1 MTYPI
6 SDMIVRIKNAYKAGK
21 EKVNM
26 PYSGL
31 KENIC
36 EILKRE
42 GFIEDYSVENADV
55 VSNKNISIKL
65 AYYESKKPTVI
76 DMKTT
81 STPGIRFY
89 KKAKDIRV
97 YKNGLGIEIF
107 STSSG
112 ILSDVECKEK
122 KVGGLSLLKVF

>member
-55 VSNKNISIKL
+55 VSNKNIIIKL

-76 DMKTT
+76 DIKTT

-97 YKNGLGIEIF
+97 YKNGLGI
-107 STSSG
+107 
-112 ILSDVECKEK
+112 
-122 KVGGLSLLKVF
+122 

>member
-21 EKVNM
+21 ENVNM

-42 GFIEDYSVENADV
+42 GFIEDYSIENADA
-55 VSNKNISIKL
+55 VSTKNINIKL
-65 AYYESKKPTVI
+65 AYHESKKPTVI
-76 DMKTT
+76 DIKTT

-89 KKAKDIRV
+89 KKAKDIRA

>member
-6 SDMIVRIKNAYKAGK
+6 SDMIIRIKNAYKAGK
-21 EKVNM
+21 EKVSM

-36 EILKRE
+36 GILKRE
-42 GFIEDYSVENADV
+42 GFIEDYSIENADV
-55 VSNKNISIKL
+55 VSTKNIDIKL
-65 AYYESKKPTVI
+65 AYFESKKPTII
-76 DMKTT
+76 DIKTT

-89 KKAKDIRV
+89 KKAKDIRPF
-97 YKNGLGIEIF
+97 KNGLGMEIF

-122 KVGGLSLLKVF
+122 KIGGLSLIKVF